1 MLGAVA
7 IATAT
12 ATATVTAN
20 NNFVGDLPVVGFPE
34 VDTTLGRLRGLTVE
48 YEGKHLNSFRGIRY
62 TEPPVNERRFLRS
75 ELINKTWEGVQNATS
90 YGAVCIQNPAADP
103 NMQVHPEAPP
113 PNEDCLYINVF
124 TPVSP
129 PEKVPEKAFAERG
142 GEHNRGSPLNTPS
155 THAHHEVSTTSERAS
170 TLLPVLVWI
179 HGGGLCIGSSSE
191 AWGTGYDLIKE
202 ENVVLV
208 NFNYRLGALGFM
220 VSNSSTRGGLPDDK
234 FVGMHWTLP
243 LSSSALGLFG
253 WASAD

>member
-1 MLGAVA
+1 MSRFMLGAVA
-7 IATAT
+7 V
-12 ATATVTAN
+12 ATATVTATA
-20 NNFVGDLPVVGFPE
+20 NNFVGHLPVVGYPE
-34 VDTTLGRLRGLTVE
+34 VDTTLGRLRGRTVE

-75 ELINKTWEGVQNATS
+75 ELINKSWEGVQNATS

-103 NMQVHPEAPP
+103 NMHVHPEAPP
-113 PNEDCLYINVF
+113 PNEDCLYVNVF

-129 PEKVPEKAFAERG
+129 SKAISEPVAG
-142 GEHNRGSPLNTPS
+142 PHEHDRGSLMP
-155 THAHHEVSTTSERAS
+155 THAHGVAASEPAA
-170 TLLPVLVWI
+170 LLPVLVWI

-191 AWGTGYDLIKE
+191 AWSTGYDLIKE

-234 FVGMHWTLP
+234 FVGKD
-243 LSSSALGLFG
+243 AALFG
-253 WASAD
+253 WYQISAD